1 MIISTTTKDLL
12 VHSHSSASRALVSVP
27 SRGYM
32 PYDQKK
38 YDDYFKPRYFDNVR
52 RQP

>member
-12 VHSHSSASRALVSVP
+12 VHSHSASRALVSVP